1 MDTDGYGYS
10 FIVHV
15 NTDNIYQ
22 DITKDVKAR
31 FEFYIRQT
39 IAMRKKLK
47 KVIGLMENELV
58 GLIMK

>member
-1 MDTDGYGYS
+1 MGTDGYGYS